1 MYNIEIKKGHTF
13 RYDIW
18 FGGEPPPLVTWE
30 RHDGVISAD
39 TDERISLDL
48 FSKKTVYCQ
57 RNTVL
62 TVKKVNRAKERL
74 HCKKRFATSP
84 SPAGLSLT
92 NLSRAGII
100 RFFPPRKSLVSDIP
114 AGNGIVSNL
123 FWKKRWV

>member
-62 TVKKVNRAKERL
+62 TVKKVKERL
-74 HCKKRFATSP
+74 KCKK
-84 SPAGLSLT
+84 GLQY
-92 NLSRAGII
+92 SRPQPGCHLPNCLWAGII
-100 RFFPPRKSLVSDIP
+100 RFFQLRKILVSVIP
-114 AGNGIVSNL
+114 AGNGNVSNL
-123 FWKKRWV
+123 V

>member
-62 TVKKVNRAKERL
+62 TVKKVKRVKERL
-74 HCKKRFATSP
+74 HCKKRLATFP
-84 SPAGLSLT
+84 SPAGMSLT
-92 NLSRAGII
+92 KLCLGGSILII
-100 RFFPPRKSLVSDIP
+100 PARGESLVSGIP
-114 AGNGIVSNL
+114 AGDSVYGDS
-123 FWKKRWV
+123 

>member
-18 FGGEPPPLVTWE
+18 FGGEPPPHVTWE
-30 RHDGVISAD
+30 RHDGVITAE

-62 TVKKVNRAKERL
+62 TVKKVSER
-74 HCKKRFATSP
+74 P
-84 SPAGLSLT
+84 PA
-92 NLSRAGII
+92 NSRVDLI
-100 RFFPPRKSLVSDIP
+100 
-114 AGNGIVSNL
+114 
-123 FWKKRWV
+123 

>member
-62 TVKKVNRAKERL
+62 TVKKVNKAKELL
-74 HCKKRFATSP
+74 HCKK
-84 SPAGLSLT
+84 
-92 NLSRAGII
+92 
-100 RFFPPRKSLVSDIP
+100 K
-114 AGNGIVSNL
+114 VSNIPVPSRDVTYPTL
-123 FWKKRWV
+123 SGRE

>member
-1 MYNIEIKKGHTF
+1 MSSLPLVKAFIHDPGMYNIEIKKGHTF

-18 FGGEPPPLVTWE
+18 FGGEPPPHVTWE

-62 TVKKVNRAKERL
+62 TVKKVG
-74 HCKKRFATSP
+74 CP
-84 SPAGLSLT
+84 T
-92 NLSRAGII
+92 NSKTVWDSSCPIG
-100 RFFPPRKSLVSDIP
+100 
-114 AGNGIVSNL
+114 
-123 FWKKRWV
+123 